1 MAHAYTPGLRVTRH
15 TELFK
20 QRRLPIKGEVL
31 VQVGDEVERDQV
43 VARTELPGNVTTVNL
58 VNRLGITADEL
69 PRFMLK
75 REGEK
80 VRADEP
86 LAETRPFIK
95 LFKTT
100 VRAEIDGTV
109 ESVSSVT
116 GQVMLR
122 EAPIPVEVP
131 AFIRGTVEEVLPRE
145 GVVVRTTGAYV
156 QGIFGVG
163 GECWGTLRMLV
174 DGPDQRLKPDLVDR
188 DCSGQILVGGGL
200 IEFEAI
206 ERAREAG
213 AVGVIGGGIHDR
225 DLKEL
230 LGYDLGVAITGTEE
244 IGLTV
249 IVTEGFG
256 QIGMARKTF
265 DILRACSGQEAS
277 ISGATQIRAGVMR
290 PEIIVPVAAAA
301 ADEKGHSAPRTDS
314 SGESSQNPA
323 HQGGMSA
330 GDALRVI
337 RAPHF
342 GRIGQVSELIA
353 DLRQVESGARVR
365 VLEVEF
371 EDGSR
376 ALVPRANVELIE
388 E

>member
-1 MAHAYTPGLRVTRH
+1 MAHAYTPGLRVTKY
-15 TELFK
+15 TELLK

-31 VQVGDEVERDQV
+31 GEVGDVVERDQV

-58 VNRLGITADEL
+58 VNRLGINADEL
-69 PRFMLK
+69 TQYMLK
-75 REGEK
+75 REGDQVK
-80 VRADEP
+80 AGEP
-86 LAETRPFIK
+86 LAETRPLIK
-95 LFKTT
+95 WFKTT
-100 VRAEIDGTV
+100 VNAEIDGTV
-109 ESVSSVT
+109 ESISSVT

-131 AFIRGTVEEVLPRE
+131 AFVRGTVEEVLPGE
-145 GVVVRTTGAYV
+145 GVVVRAAGAYV

-174 DGPDQRLKPDLVDR
+174 EAPDQRLEPDLIDA
-188 DCSGQILVGGGL
+188 DCGGQILVGGGL
-200 IEFEAI
+200 IEFDAI

-225 DLKEL
+225 DLKKL
-230 LGYDLGVAITGTEE
+230 LGYDLGVAITGAEE
-244 IGLTV
+244 IGLSV

-256 QIGMARKTF
+256 QIDMARKTF

-290 PEIIVPVAAAA
+290 PEIIVANDPAAERSLTDAAAEP
-301 ADEKGHSAPRTDS
+301 DP
-314 SGESSQNPA
+314 SGDSSQNPA
-323 HQGGMSA
+323 HQAGMRP

-342 GRIGQVSELIA
+342 GRLGRVSELIA
-353 DLRQVESGARVR
+353 DLRQIESGAHVR

-376 ALVPRANVELIE
+376 TLVPRANVELIE

>member
-1 MAHAYTPGLRVTRH
+1 MAHAYTPGLRVTKY
-15 TELFK
+15 TELLK

-31 VQVGDEVERDQV
+31 VEVGDVVERDQV

-58 VNRLGITADEL
+58 VNRLGINADEL
-69 PRFMLK
+69 TQYMLK
-75 REGEK
+75 REGDQVK
-80 VRADEP
+80 AGEP
-86 LAETRPFIK
+86 LAETRPLIK
-95 LFKTT
+95 WFKTT
-100 VRAEIDGTV
+100 VNAEIDGTV
-109 ESVSSVT
+109 ESISSVT

-131 AFIRGTVEEVLPRE
+131 AFVRGTVEEVLPGE
-145 GVVVRTTGAYV
+145 GVVVRAAGAYV

-174 DGPDQRLKPDLVDR
+174 EAPDQRLEPDLIDA
-188 DCSGQILVGGGL
+188 DCGGQILVGGGL
-200 IEFEAI
+200 IEFDAI

-225 DLKEL
+225 DLKKL
-230 LGYDLGVAITGTEE
+230 LGYDLGVAITGAEE
-244 IGLTV
+244 IGLSV

-256 QIGMARKTF
+256 QIDMARKTF

-290 PEIIVPVAAAA
+290 PEIIVANDPAAERSLTDAAAEP
-301 ADEKGHSAPRTDS
+301 DP
-314 SGESSQNPA
+314 SGDSSQNPA
-323 HQGGMSA
+323 HQAGMRP

-342 GRIGQVSELIA
+342 GRLGRVSELIA
-353 DLRQVESGARVR
+353 DLRQIESGAHVR

-376 ALVPRANVELIE
+376 TLVPRANVELIE

>member
-69 PRFMLK
+69 PQFMLK

-145 GVVVRTTGAYV
+145 GVVVGTTGAYV

-174 DGPDQRLKPDLVDR
+174 DGPDQRLKPDLVDG

-213 AVGVIGGGIHDR
+213 
-225 DLKEL
+225 
-230 LGYDLGVAITGTEE
+230 
-244 IGLTV
+244 
-249 IVTEGFG
+249 
-256 QIGMARKTF
+256 
-265 DILRACSGQEAS
+265 
-277 ISGATQIRAGVMR
+277 
-290 PEIIVPVAAAA
+290 
-301 ADEKGHSAPRTDS
+301 
-314 SGESSQNPA
+314 
-323 HQGGMSA
+323 
-330 GDALRVI
+330 
-337 RAPHF
+337 
-342 GRIGQVSELIA
+342 
-353 DLRQVESGARVR
+353 
-365 VLEVEF
+365 
-371 EDGSR
+371 
-376 ALVPRANVELIE
+376 
-388 E
+388 

>member
-1 MAHAYTPGLRVTRH
+1 MAHAYTPGLRVTKY
-15 TELFK
+15 TELLK

-31 VQVGDEVERDQV
+31 VEVGDVVERDQI

-58 VNRLGITADEL
+58 VNRLGINADEL
-69 PRFMLK
+69 TQYMLK
-75 REGEK
+75 REGDQVK
-80 VRADEP
+80 AGEP
-86 LAETRPFIK
+86 LAETRPLIK
-95 LFKTT
+95 WFKTT
-100 VRAEIDGTV
+100 VNAEIDGTV
-109 ESVSSVT
+109 ESISSVT

-131 AFIRGTVEEVLPRE
+131 AFVRGTVEEVLPGE
-145 GVVVRTTGAYV
+145 GVVVRAAGAYV

-174 DGPDQRLKPDLVDR
+174 EAPDQRLEPGLIDA
-188 DCSGQILVGGGL
+188 DCGGQILVGGGL
-200 IEFEAI
+200 IEFDAI

-225 DLKEL
+225 DLKKL
-230 LGYDLGVAITGTEE
+230 LGYDLGVAITGAEE
-244 IGLTV
+244 IGLSV

-256 QIGMARKTF
+256 QIDMARKTF

-290 PEIIVPVAAAA
+290 PEIIVANDPAAERSLTNAAAEP
-301 ADEKGHSAPRTDS
+301 DP
-314 SGESSQNPA
+314 SGDSSQNPA
-323 HQGGMSA
+323 HQAGMRP

-342 GRIGQVSELIA
+342 GRLGRVSELIA
-353 DLRQVESGARVR
+353 DLRQIESGAHVR

-376 ALVPRANVELIE
+376 TLVPRANVELIE

>member
-69 PRFMLK
+69 PRYMLK

-145 GVVVRTTGAYV
+145 GVVVGTTGAYV

-174 DGPDQRLKPDLVDR
+174 DGPDQRLKPDLVDG

-277 ISGATQIRAGVMR
+277 ISGA
-290 PEIIVPVAAAA
+290 
-301 ADEKGHSAPRTDS
+301 
-314 SGESSQNPA
+314 
-323 HQGGMSA
+323 
-330 GDALRVI
+330 
-337 RAPHF
+337 
-342 GRIGQVSELIA
+342 
-353 DLRQVESGARVR
+353 
-365 VLEVEF
+365 
-371 EDGSR
+371 
-376 ALVPRANVELIE
+376 
-388 E
+388 